1 MPRRI
6 CSPTAA
12 TVIAAAVIAAADA
25 KIGAA
30 IMRILAEGV
39 PKSLVAE
46 LTELSVKQ
54 VQKLKAATVEATVT
68 PAESGKAGR
77 PGSAG
82 SAKSVLTGGGG

>member
-12 TVIAAAVIAAADA
+12 TVIAAADA
-25 KIGAA
+25 KIGVA
-30 IMRILAEGV
+30 IMRILADGV
-39 PKSLVAE
+39 PMSQVAE
-46 LTELSVKQ
+46 LTELSVNQ

-68 PAESGKAGR
+68 PAESGKEGQ